1 MSKHR
6 CRWLKMIGLVCC
18 GGLALQAG
26 GCVVDPDLLLQA
38 GIQFATEVAIWATDN
53 ALVNLR

>member
-6 CRWLKMIGLVCC
+6 RRWLKMIGLACC
-18 GGLALQAG
+18 GGLVFQAA
-26 GCVVDPDLLLQA
+26 GCGVDPDLLFQA
-38 GIQFATEVAIWATDN
+38 GIQFFTEVAIWATDN